1 MIKFTLVFQSLL
13 NRWLSCLLII
23 LTLSF
28 SISLFFTVS
37 RIQESVKSSFQN
49 TVSGVDSVV
58 AARGGNLQILL
69 NSVFL
74 IGEPNSTI
82 RWSTYNDI
90 IDNNKMNWA
99 VPISLGDS
107 HKGYRVIGTTNN
119 YFKEIKYSSGKNIE
133 FLSGNS
139 FNDVFD
145 VVLGNA
151 VANKLKYNLGAE
163 IIITH
168 GLSDVGEVHTF
179 HSDQENHDDHSDH
192 ADHDDHAKHE
202 EHDDHSDHADHDDHA
217 KHEEHDDHSD
227 HADHD
232 DHAKH
237 EEHDDHS
244 DHADHDDHANHEEHD
259 DHSDHADHDDHAN
272 HEEHDDHSDHADH
285 DDHAKHEE
293 HDDHSDHADHDD
305 HAKHEEHDD
314 HSDHADHDDHA
325 KHEEHDDHSDH
336 VDEGHEGHNHENLG
350 FKVTGILKPTG
361 TPIDNGVFLSLAG
374 IEAMHTGWIGNQ
386 KVIDVS
392 IEQIMQSELKP
403 KTISAI
409 FVSLKNR
416 TQVFQFQRDVLNY
429 KKEAISSIM
438 PGITLSR
445 LWALTGNVDKA
456 FKIITFFIIII
467 ALLGMVAMT
476 IAGLNGR
483 RREMAILRSVGASP
497 TNIVSLLLV
506 ESIIISLISCVIGYI
521 LMIVIFSIGKDYL
534 QNNYG
539 IFINSFSIKNY
550 DLQMIISI
558 ICAALIATIV
568 PAIQI
573 YKNTLRDG
581 LNVKS

>member
-1 MIKFTLVFQSLL
+1 MIKFTLVIQSLL

-23 LTLSF
+23 LTLAF

-37 RIQESVKSSFQN
+37 RIQESVRSSFQN
-49 TVSGVDSVV
+49 TISGVDSVV
-58 AARGGNLQILL
+58 AARGGDLQILL

-82 RWSTYNDI
+82 RWGTFKDI
-90 IDNNKMNWA
+90 TDNNKMNWA
-99 VPISLGDS
+99 VPITLGDS

-151 VANKLKYNLGAE
+151 VANKLKYNLDAE

-179 HSDQENHDDHSDH
+179 HSEKENHSDHADHDDHADEEHDNHDDHV
-192 ADHDDHAKHE
+192 DHDDHAKHE
-202 EHDDHSDHADHDDHA
+202 EHDNHEDHA
-217 KHEEHDDHSD
+217 
-227 HADHD
+227 
-232 DHAKH
+232 
-237 EEHDDHS
+237 
-244 DHADHDDHANHEEHD
+244 
-259 DHSDHADHDDHAN
+259 
-272 HEEHDDHSDHADH
+272 
-285 DDHAKHEE
+285 
-293 HDDHSDHADHDD
+293 
-305 HAKHEEHDD
+305 
-314 HSDHADHDDHA
+314 
-325 KHEEHDDHSDH
+325 
-336 VDEGHEGHNHENLG
+336 DEGHEGHNHENLG

-361 TPIDNGVFLSLAG
+361 TPIDNAVYISLAG

-429 KKEAISSIM
+429 KEEAISSVM

-445 LWALTGNVDKA
+445 LWALTGNLDKA

-467 ALLGMVAMT
+467 ALLGMIAMT

-506 ESIIISLISCVIGYI
+506 ESIIISLISCAIGYI
-521 LMIVIFSIGKDYL
+521 LMIIIFSIGKDYL

-581 LNVKS
+581 LNVRS

>member
-1 MIKFTLVFQSLL
+1 MIKFTLVIQSLL

-23 LTLSF
+23 LTLAF

-37 RIQESVKSSFQN
+37 RIQESVRSSFQN
-49 TVSGVDSVV
+49 TISGVDSVV
-58 AARGGNLQILL
+58 AARGGDLQILL

-82 RWSTYNDI
+82 RWSTFKDI
-90 IDNNKMNWA
+90 TDNNKMNWA
-99 VPISLGDS
+99 VPITLGDS

-151 VANKLKYNLGAE
+151 VANKLKYNLDAE

-179 HSDQENHDDHSDH
+179 SSEKENHSDHADHDDHADEEHDNHDDHV
-192 ADHDDHAKHE
+192 DHDDHAKHE
-202 EHDDHSDHADHDDHA
+202 EHDNHEDHA
-217 KHEEHDDHSD
+217 
-227 HADHD
+227 
-232 DHAKH
+232 
-237 EEHDDHS
+237 
-244 DHADHDDHANHEEHD
+244 
-259 DHSDHADHDDHAN
+259 
-272 HEEHDDHSDHADH
+272 
-285 DDHAKHEE
+285 
-293 HDDHSDHADHDD
+293 
-305 HAKHEEHDD
+305 
-314 HSDHADHDDHA
+314 
-325 KHEEHDDHSDH
+325 
-336 VDEGHEGHNHENLG
+336 DEGHEGHNHENLG

-361 TPIDNGVFLSLAG
+361 TPIDNAVYISLAG
-374 IEAMHTGWIGNQ
+374 IEAIHTGWIGNQ

-429 KKEAISSIM
+429 KEEAISSVM

-467 ALLGMVAMT
+467 ALLGMIAMT

-506 ESIIISLISCVIGYI
+506 ESIIISLISCAIGYI
-521 LMIVIFSIGKDYL
+521 LMIIIFSIGKDYL

-581 LNVKS
+581 LNVRS

>member
-1 MIKFTLVFQSLL
+1 MIKFTLVIQSLL

-23 LTLSF
+23 LTLAF

-37 RIQESVKSSFQN
+37 RIQESVRSSFQN
-49 TVSGVDSVV
+49 TISGVDSVV

-82 RWSTYNDI
+82 RWSTFKDI
-90 IDNNKMNWA
+90 TDNNKMNWA

-179 HSDQENHDDHSDH
+179 HSEKENHSDH

-202 EHDDHSDHADHDDHA
+202 EHDDHSDHA
-217 KHEEHDDHSD
+217 
-227 HADHD
+227 
-232 DHAKH
+232 
-237 EEHDDHS
+237 
-244 DHADHDDHANHEEHD
+244 
-259 DHSDHADHDDHAN
+259 
-272 HEEHDDHSDHADH
+272 
-285 DDHAKHEE
+285 
-293 HDDHSDHADHDD
+293 
-305 HAKHEEHDD
+305 
-314 HSDHADHDDHA
+314 
-325 KHEEHDDHSDH
+325 
-336 VDEGHEGHNHENLG
+336 DEGHEGHNHENLG

-361 TPIDNGVFLSLAG
+361 TPIDNAVYVSLAG

-429 KKEAISSIM
+429 KEEAISSVM

-467 ALLGMVAMT
+467 ALLGMIAMT

-506 ESIIISLISCVIGYI
+506 ESIIISLISCAIGYI

-581 LNVKS
+581 LNVRS

>member
-1 MIKFTLVFQSLL
+1 MIKFTLVIQSLL

-23 LTLSF
+23 LTLAF

-37 RIQESVKSSFQN
+37 RIQESVRSSFQN
-49 TVSGVDSVV
+49 TISGVDSVV

-82 RWSTYNDI
+82 RWSTFKDI
-90 IDNNKMNWA
+90 TDNNKMNWA

-151 VANKLKYNLGAE
+151 VANKLKYNIGAE
-163 IIITH
+163 IIIKH

-179 HSDQENHDDHSDH
+179 HSEKENHSDH

-202 EHDDHSDHADHDDHA
+202 EHDDHSDHTDHNDHA
-217 KHEEHDDHSD
+217 KHETHDDHADHSD
-227 HADHD
+227 HA
-232 DHAKH
+232 
-237 EEHDDHS
+237 
-244 DHADHDDHANHEEHD
+244 
-259 DHSDHADHDDHAN
+259 
-272 HEEHDDHSDHADH
+272 
-285 DDHAKHEE
+285 
-293 HDDHSDHADHDD
+293 
-305 HAKHEEHDD
+305 
-314 HSDHADHDDHA
+314 
-325 KHEEHDDHSDH
+325 
-336 VDEGHEGHNHENLG
+336 DEGHEGHNHENLG

-361 TPIDNGVFLSLAG
+361 TPIDNAVYVSLAG
-374 IEAMHTGWIGNQ
+374 IEAMHKGWIGNQ

-416 TQVFQFQRDVLNY
+416 TQVFQFQRDLLNY
-429 KKEAISSIM
+429 KEEAISSVM

-467 ALLGMVAMT
+467 ALLGMIAMT

-506 ESIIISLISCVIGYI
+506 ESIIISLISCAIGYI

-581 LNVKS
+581 LNVRS

>member
-1 MIKFTLVFQSLL
+1 MIKFTLLFQSLL

-37 RIQESVKSSFQN
+37 RIQESVRSSFQN

-82 RWSTYNDI
+82 RWSTYKDI
-90 IDNNKMNWA
+90 TDNNKMNWA

-145 VVLGNA
+145 VVLGSA
-151 VANKLKYNLGAE
+151 VANKLKYNLGTE

-168 GLSDVGEVHTF
+168 GLSNVGEVHTF
-179 HSDQENHDDHSDH
+179 HSDKEN
-192 ADHDDHAKHE
+192 HDDHAKHE
-202 EHDDHSDHADHDDHA
+202 EHDDHSEHA
-217 KHEEHDDHSD
+217 
-227 HADHD
+227 
-232 DHAKH
+232 
-237 EEHDDHS
+237 
-244 DHADHDDHANHEEHD
+244 
-259 DHSDHADHDDHAN
+259 
-272 HEEHDDHSDHADH
+272 
-285 DDHAKHEE
+285 
-293 HDDHSDHADHDD
+293 
-305 HAKHEEHDD
+305 
-314 HSDHADHDDHA
+314 
-325 KHEEHDDHSDH
+325 
-336 VDEGHEGHNHENLG
+336 DEGHEGHDHENLG

-361 TPIDNGVFLSLAG
+361 TPIDNAVYLSLAG
-374 IEAMHTGWIGNQ
+374 IEAMHSGWIGNQ
-386 KVIDVS
+386 KVVDLS
-392 IEQIMQSELKP
+392 IEQILQSELKP

-429 KKEAISSIM
+429 KKEAISSVM

-467 ALLGMVAMT
+467 ALLGMIAMT

>member
-1 MIKFTLVFQSLL
+1 MIKFTLVIQSLL

-23 LTLSF
+23 LTLAF

-37 RIQESVKSSFQN
+37 RIQESVRSSFQN
-49 TVSGVDSVV
+49 TISGVDSVV
-58 AARGGNLQILL
+58 AARGGDLQILL

-82 RWSTYNDI
+82 RWSTFKDI
-90 IDNNKMNWA
+90 TDNNKMNWA
-99 VPISLGDS
+99 VPITLGDS

-179 HSDQENHDDHSDH
+179 HSEKENHSDHADHDDHADEEHDNHDDHV
-192 ADHDDHAKHE
+192 DHDDHAKHE
-202 EHDDHSDHADHDDHA
+202 EHDNHEDHA
-217 KHEEHDDHSD
+217 
-227 HADHD
+227 
-232 DHAKH
+232 
-237 EEHDDHS
+237 
-244 DHADHDDHANHEEHD
+244 
-259 DHSDHADHDDHAN
+259 
-272 HEEHDDHSDHADH
+272 
-285 DDHAKHEE
+285 
-293 HDDHSDHADHDD
+293 
-305 HAKHEEHDD
+305 
-314 HSDHADHDDHA
+314 
-325 KHEEHDDHSDH
+325 
-336 VDEGHEGHNHENLG
+336 DEGHEGHNHENLG

-361 TPIDNGVFLSLAG
+361 TPIDNAVYISLAG

-429 KKEAISSIM
+429 KEEAISSVM

-467 ALLGMVAMT
+467 ALLGMIAMT

-506 ESIIISLISCVIGYI
+506 ESIIISLISCAIGYI

-550 DLQMIISI
+550 DLQMVISI

-581 LNVKS
+581 LNVRS

>member
-23 LTLSF
+23 LTLAC
-28 SISLFFTVS
+28 SISLYFTVS
-37 RIQESVKSSFQN
+37 RIQESVKSSFKN

-74 IGEPNSTI
+74 IGEPSAPIQWN
-82 RWSTYNDI
+82 TYKDI
-90 IDNNKMNWA
+90 TDNKKIKWA

-107 HKGYRVIGTTNN
+107 HKGFRVIGTTNN

-145 VVLGNA
+145 VVIGSV
-151 VANKLKYNLGAE
+151 VASKLNYDIGEEVA
-163 IIITH
+163 ITH
-168 GLSDVGEVHTF
+168 GLSEVGEVHTF
-179 HSDQENHDDHSDH
+179 HSEDVSPEEHAKHEDHDDHE
-192 ADHDDHAKHE
+192 DHAKHE
-202 EHDDHSDHADHDDHA
+202 EHDDHEDHAKDDDHA
-217 KHEEHDDHSD
+217 GHD
-227 HADHD
+227 
-232 DHAKH
+232 
-237 EEHDDHS
+237 
-244 DHADHDDHANHEEHD
+244 
-259 DHSDHADHDDHAN
+259 
-272 HEEHDDHSDHADH
+272 
-285 DDHAKHEE
+285 
-293 HDDHSDHADHDD
+293 
-305 HAKHEEHDD
+305 
-314 HSDHADHDDHA
+314 
-325 KHEEHDDHSDH
+325 
-336 VDEGHEGHNHENLG
+336 HENLG
-350 FKVTGILKPTG
+350 FKITGILKSTG
-361 TPIDNGVFLSLAG
+361 TPIDNAVFVSLAG

-392 IEQIMQSELKP
+392 VEQIMKNELEP

-409 FVSLKNR
+409 FLSLNNR
-416 TQVFQFQRDVLNY
+416 TQIFQFQRDVLNY
-429 KKEAISSIM
+429 KKEAISSVM

-445 LWALTGNVDKA
+445 LWMLTGNVDKA

-467 ALLGMVAMT
+467 ALLGMIAMT
-476 IAGLNGR
+476 IAGLNSR

-506 ESIIISLISCVIGYI
+506 ESIIISIISCIAGYI
-521 LMIVIFSIGKDYL
+521 LMIVIFSLGKDYL

-539 IFINSFSIKNY
+539 IFIDSFSIKNY
-550 DLQMIISI
+550 DLQIIITI
-558 ICAALIATIV
+558 IFAALVATIV

-581 LNVKS
+581 LSVKS

>member
-1 MIKFTLVFQSLL
+1 MIKFTLVIQSLL

-23 LTLSF
+23 LTLAF

-37 RIQESVKSSFQN
+37 RIQESVRSSFQN
-49 TVSGVDSVV
+49 TISGVDSVV
-58 AARGGNLQILL
+58 AARGGDLQILL

-82 RWSTYNDI
+82 RWGTFKDI
-90 IDNNKMNWA
+90 TDNNKMNWA
-99 VPISLGDS
+99 VPITLGDS

-179 HSDQENHDDHSDH
+179 SSEKENHSDHADHDDHADEEHDNHDDHV
-192 ADHDDHAKHE
+192 DHDDHAKHE
-202 EHDDHSDHADHDDHA
+202 EHDNHEDHA
-217 KHEEHDDHSD
+217 
-227 HADHD
+227 
-232 DHAKH
+232 
-237 EEHDDHS
+237 
-244 DHADHDDHANHEEHD
+244 
-259 DHSDHADHDDHAN
+259 
-272 HEEHDDHSDHADH
+272 
-285 DDHAKHEE
+285 
-293 HDDHSDHADHDD
+293 
-305 HAKHEEHDD
+305 
-314 HSDHADHDDHA
+314 
-325 KHEEHDDHSDH
+325 
-336 VDEGHEGHNHENLG
+336 DEGHEGHNHENLG

-361 TPIDNGVFLSLAG
+361 TPIDNAVYISLAG

-429 KKEAISSIM
+429 KEEAISSVM

-467 ALLGMVAMT
+467 ALLGMIAMT

-506 ESIIISLISCVIGYI
+506 ESIIISLISCAIGYI
-521 LMIVIFSIGKDYL
+521 LMIIIFSIGKDYL

-581 LNVKS
+581 LNVRS

>member
-1 MIKFTLVFQSLL
+1 MIKFTLVIQSLL

-23 LTLSF
+23 LTLAF

-37 RIQESVKSSFQN
+37 RIQESVRSSFQN
-49 TVSGVDSVV
+49 TISGVDSVV

-82 RWSTYNDI
+82 RWSTFKDI
-90 IDNNKMNWA
+90 TDNNKMNWA

-179 HSDQENHDDHSDH
+179 HSEKENHSDH

-227 HADHD
+227 HAD
-232 DHAKH
+232 
-237 EEHDDHS
+237 
-244 DHADHDDHANHEEHD
+244 
-259 DHSDHADHDDHAN
+259 
-272 HEEHDDHSDHADH
+272 
-285 DDHAKHEE
+285 
-293 HDDHSDHADHDD
+293 
-305 HAKHEEHDD
+305 
-314 HSDHADHDDHA
+314 
-325 KHEEHDDHSDH
+325 
-336 VDEGHEGHNHENLG
+336 EGHEGHNHENLG

-361 TPIDNGVFLSLAG
+361 TPIDNAVYVSLAG

-429 KKEAISSIM
+429 KEEAISSVM

-467 ALLGMVAMT
+467 ALLGMIAMT

-506 ESIIISLISCVIGYI
+506 ESIIISLISCAIGYI

-581 LNVKS
+581 LNVRS

>member
-1 MIKFTLVFQSLL
+1 MIKFTLVIQSLL

-23 LTLSF
+23 LTLAF

-37 RIQESVKSSFQN
+37 RIQESVRSSFQN
-49 TVSGVDSVV
+49 TISGVDSVV

-82 RWSTYNDI
+82 RWSTFKDI
-90 IDNNKMNWA
+90 TDNNKMNWA

-179 HSDQENHDDHSDH
+179 HSEKENHSDH
-192 ADHDDHAKHE
+192 TDHDDHAKHE

-227 HADHD
+227 HAD
-232 DHAKH
+232 
-237 EEHDDHS
+237 
-244 DHADHDDHANHEEHD
+244 
-259 DHSDHADHDDHAN
+259 
-272 HEEHDDHSDHADH
+272 
-285 DDHAKHEE
+285 
-293 HDDHSDHADHDD
+293 
-305 HAKHEEHDD
+305 
-314 HSDHADHDDHA
+314 
-325 KHEEHDDHSDH
+325 
-336 VDEGHEGHNHENLG
+336 EGHEGHNHENLG

-361 TPIDNGVFLSLAG
+361 TPIDNAVYVSLAG

-429 KKEAISSIM
+429 KEEAISSVM

-467 ALLGMVAMT
+467 ALLGMIAMT

-506 ESIIISLISCVIGYI
+506 ESIIISLISCAIGYI

-550 DLQMIISI
+550 DLQMVISI

-581 LNVKS
+581 LNVRT

>member
-1 MIKFTLVFQSLL
+1 MIKFTLVIQSLL

-23 LTLSF
+23 LTLAF

-37 RIQESVKSSFQN
+37 RIQESVRSSFQN
-49 TVSGVDSVV
+49 TISGVDSVV
-58 AARGGNLQILL
+58 AARGGDLQILL

-82 RWSTYNDI
+82 RWGTFKDI
-90 IDNNKMNWA
+90 TDNNKMNWA
-99 VPISLGDS
+99 VPITLGDS

-151 VANKLKYNLGAE
+151 VANKLKYNLDAE

-179 HSDQENHDDHSDH
+179 SSEKENHSDHADHDDHADEEHDNHDDHV
-192 ADHDDHAKHE
+192 DHDDHAKHE
-202 EHDDHSDHADHDDHA
+202 EHDNHEDHA
-217 KHEEHDDHSD
+217 
-227 HADHD
+227 
-232 DHAKH
+232 
-237 EEHDDHS
+237 
-244 DHADHDDHANHEEHD
+244 
-259 DHSDHADHDDHAN
+259 
-272 HEEHDDHSDHADH
+272 
-285 DDHAKHEE
+285 
-293 HDDHSDHADHDD
+293 
-305 HAKHEEHDD
+305 
-314 HSDHADHDDHA
+314 
-325 KHEEHDDHSDH
+325 
-336 VDEGHEGHNHENLG
+336 DEGHEGHNHENLG

-361 TPIDNGVFLSLAG
+361 TPIDNAVYISLAG
-374 IEAMHTGWIGNQ
+374 IEAIHTGWIGNQ

-429 KKEAISSIM
+429 KEEAISSVM

-467 ALLGMVAMT
+467 ALLGMIAMT

-506 ESIIISLISCVIGYI
+506 ESIIISLISCAIGYI
-521 LMIVIFSIGKDYL
+521 LMIIIFSIGKDYL

-581 LNVKS
+581 LNVRS

>member
-1 MIKFTLVFQSLL
+1 MIKFTLVIQSLL

-23 LTLSF
+23 LTLAF

-37 RIQESVKSSFQN
+37 RIQESVRSSFQN
-49 TVSGVDSVV
+49 TISGVDSVV
-58 AARGGNLQILL
+58 AARGGDLQILL

-82 RWSTYNDI
+82 RWSTFKDI
-90 IDNNKMNWA
+90 TDNNKMNWA
-99 VPISLGDS
+99 VPITLGDS

-151 VANKLKYNLGAE
+151 VANKLEYNLGAE

-179 HSDQENHDDHSDH
+179 RSEKENHSDHADHDDHADEEHDNHDDHADEEHDNHDDH
-192 ADHDDHAKHE
+192 VDHDDHAKHE
-202 EHDDHSDHADHDDHA
+202 EHDNHEDHA
-217 KHEEHDDHSD
+217 
-227 HADHD
+227 
-232 DHAKH
+232 
-237 EEHDDHS
+237 
-244 DHADHDDHANHEEHD
+244 
-259 DHSDHADHDDHAN
+259 
-272 HEEHDDHSDHADH
+272 
-285 DDHAKHEE
+285 
-293 HDDHSDHADHDD
+293 
-305 HAKHEEHDD
+305 
-314 HSDHADHDDHA
+314 
-325 KHEEHDDHSDH
+325 
-336 VDEGHEGHNHENLG
+336 DEGHEGHNHENLG

-361 TPIDNGVFLSLAG
+361 TPIDNAVYVSLAG

-429 KKEAISSIM
+429 KEEAISSVM

-467 ALLGMVAMT
+467 ALLGMIAMT

-506 ESIIISLISCVIGYI
+506 ESIIISLISCAIGYI
-521 LMIVIFSIGKDYL
+521 LMIIIFSIGKDYL

-550 DLQMIISI
+550 DLQMVISI

-581 LNVKS
+581 LNVRS